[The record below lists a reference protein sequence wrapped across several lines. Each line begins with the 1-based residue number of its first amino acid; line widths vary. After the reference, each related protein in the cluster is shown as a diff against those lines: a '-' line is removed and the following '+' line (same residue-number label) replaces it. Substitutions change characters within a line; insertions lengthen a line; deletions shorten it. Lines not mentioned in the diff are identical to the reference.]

1 MDAMAWMA
9 RSRADACSRG
19 MHLGSV
25 GFGHSLAVAGGV
37 ILILTSSQRK
47 APTSFSAP
55 AMSVNLVLSPG
66 RPWRLAALGR
76 GHTEA
81 ERCLP
86 ASPVATMPMGGAAG
100 HELDATRP
108 CEGAWMVVARRRLAA
123 GHY

>member
-1 MDAMAWMA
+1 MPWHGWHAAVPRHA
-9 RSRADACSRG
+9 PRFGRVRSQPRSRRWGDPDPDKLSTE
-19 MHLGSV
+19 S
-25 GFGHSLAVAGGV
+25 
-37 ILILTSSQRK
+37 
-47 APTSFSAP
+47 APCFSAP

-86 ASPVATMPMGGAAG
+86 ASPVATMPTGGAAR

-108 CEGAWMVVARRRLAA
+108 CEGALD
-123 GHY
+123 GSS